1 MTTWYLCLSAYEG
14 DVPRTWCNRIGE
26 HFAHYSIEGAV
37 ALERSKHSN
46 CLHCVSVFET
56 HSFGDAGTA
65 RLLYAQ
71 LRAFISI
78 ALGTHVKFRMKQ
90 LAADQNYMFML
101 RYVQNNRTRLH
112 YALRSNL
119 VSDEDLA
126 EARFA
131 YQSWYLLSNQTAKR
145 NDYYYYQIKQHAILS
160 VCRSS

>member
-78 ALGTHVKFRMKQ
+78 ALGTHVKLRMKQ
-90 LAADQNYMFML
+90 LAADQTICLCYAMFKITELDCITLSAAICCLMRILL
-101 RYVQNNRTRLH
+101 RQDLHTR
-112 YALRSNL
+112 AGTS
-119 VSDEDLA
+119 
-126 EARFA
+126 
-131 YQSWYLLSNQTAKR
+131 
-145 NDYYYYQIKQHAILS
+145 
-160 VCRSS
+160 